1 MPIRKEPSQ
10 PTSPEWEQTPG
21 FRETTLSFFPSEEAA
36 ALRRVGR
43 LMHDLITEAD
53 LRDEEMEKES
63 PTRRELRAA
72 LADLRHLQSYL
83 AEIGGKTETTS
94 LEKDDTRLALHA
106 DEAAKG
112 LARVVGRLTEVLES
126 PHSGAL
132 G

>member
-1 MPIRKEPSQ
+1 MSQ
-10 PTSPEWEQTPG
+10 PPQWEQTPG

-36 ALRRVGR
+36 ALRRIGK
-43 LMHDLITEAD
+43 LMHYLITEAD
-53 LRDEEMEKES
+53 LRDEEMERES

-94 LEKDDTRLALHA
+94 LEKADIRLALYA

-112 LARVVGRLTEVLES
+112 LARMVDRLTE
-126 PHSGAL
+126 AL